1 MEKTTQT
8 KTEITDVT
16 LVDLL
21 VVCQG
26 LPQDEIDQI
35 EAFTGNAYDPEQIAV
50 QTYSSN
56 GIKWT
61 CRIKETAEPIV
72 VAGFFQ
78 VGVSTWRSFMLA
90 SDLAWDEYGME
101 VTLHSRAAVK
111 NLIRGEQHIRLE
123 TICLAGRDKALE
135 WYPKIGLEYESTMP
149 GYGVNGESAV
159 LYTATQGA
167 IPETAPSVIQM
178 V

>member
-1 MEKTTQT
+1 MEKSKFE

-26 LPQDEIDQI
+26 LPEDEIEQI
-35 EAFTGNAYDPEQIAV
+35 EAFTGNAYDPEHVAV

-61 CRIKETAEPIV
+61 CRIKETGEPIV

-90 SDLAWDEYGME
+90 NERAWLEFGAE
-101 VTLHSRAAVK
+101 VTQHCKEVVDKVAGSEEF
-111 NLIRGEQHIRLE
+111 IRIE
-123 TICLAGRDKALE
+123 TICLESRARATA
-135 WYPKIGLEYESTMP
+135 WYPSIGLKFESVLRS
-149 GYGVNGESAV
+149 YGVNGEDAV
-159 LYTATQGA
+159 MYVRVN
-167 IPETAPSVIQM
+167 EPSQIESTS
-178 V
+178 